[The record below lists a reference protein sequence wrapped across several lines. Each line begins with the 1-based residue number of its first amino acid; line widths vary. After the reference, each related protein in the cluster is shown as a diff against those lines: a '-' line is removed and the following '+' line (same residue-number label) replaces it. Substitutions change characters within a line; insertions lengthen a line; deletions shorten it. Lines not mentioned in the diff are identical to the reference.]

1 MISIISSP
9 TLPPPQFTK
18 EDIPK
23 ISYLEAL
30 EGLSLFHRNNVAKSE
45 GQPQMPVYSQST
57 LRNGPVWK
65 QTMTS
70 NNRGK
75 YWVSIWKEKKDTL
88 LASEGKGVETSLLA
102 LIHPVRPRNCYPG
115 IATLPSSLL
124 LPHLIFSTF
133 FLSGWLSSTMCSEL
147 SPSPRAALAKIVA
160 TGRHMWPLSTW
171 NVG

>member
-88 LASEGKGVETSLLA
+88 LASGGKGVETSLLA
-102 LIHPVRPRNCYPG
+102 LIHPVRPRNCYVAFFPFV
-115 IATLPSSLL
+115 ASSDFQ
-124 LPHLIFSTF
+124 HVFSLWLTKQYNVLRTF
-133 FLSGWLSSTMCSEL
+133 TQ
-147 SPSPRAALAKIVA
+147 P
-160 TGRHMWPLSTW
+160 
-171 NVG
+171 